1 MIIGL
6 MAPYKGRV
14 SISLLCHFLMAIF
27 TIVSIPLIIPFFH
40 FLFQKDIQAPLRP
53 DSMLD
58 VVSWLEFFFTDMI
71 MVQGTEK
78 ALLTLC
84 GLIVVVF
91 FFKNLFRYLAQWF
104 MIPVRSNIL
113 SDLRQGL
120 YHDYLHSS
128 YALNEARRG
137 DLITRMTS
145 DVQEVEFSILRFM
158 QTFIKAPLIICG
170 SVFLMLSIHKGLTLF
185 VFILMIFTALVI
197 GSLSKTLKKES
208 SRLQS
213 TLGEMTNVVD
223 ETLDGSRL
231 LRVFRVQDE

>member
-58 VVSWLEFFFTDMI
+58 VVSWLEYFFTDMI

-104 MIPVRSNIL
+104 MIPVRSL
-113 SDLRQGL
+113 S
-120 YHDYLHSS
+120 
-128 YALNEARRG
+128 
-137 DLITRMTS
+137 LIH
-145 DVQEVEFSILRFM
+145 I
-158 QTFIKAPLIICG
+158 
-170 SVFLMLSIHKGLTLF
+170 
-185 VFILMIFTALVI
+185 
-197 GSLSKTLKKES
+197 
-208 SRLQS
+208 
-213 TLGEMTNVVD
+213 
-223 ETLDGSRL
+223 
-231 LRVFRVQDE
+231 